1 MGGWRQ
7 KVAEKMTLEIGPV
20 RSDNSS
26 GVCSNYIEKVRRSGN
41 ELSSL
46 T

>member
-1 MGGWRQ
+1 M
-7 KVAEKMTLEIGPV
+7 AEKMNLEIGQV

-26 GVCSNYIEKVRRSGN
+26 GVYTKYIEKVWRSGN
-41 ELSSL
+41 ELSNL

>member
-1 MGGWRQ
+1 MT
-7 KVAEKMTLEIGPV
+7 EKMNLEIGQV
-20 RSDNSS
+20 GSDNSS
-26 GVCSNYIEKVRRSGN
+26 GVYTKYIEKVRGSGN

>member
-1 MGGWRQ
+1 M
-7 KVAEKMTLEIGPV
+7 AEKMNLEIGRV

-26 GVCSNYIEKVRRSGN
+26 GVYTKYIEKVRGSVN

>member
-1 MGGWRQ
+1 MGRRRQ
-7 KVAEKMTLEIGPV
+7 KVAEKMNLEIGQV

-26 GVCSNYIEKVRRSGN
+26 GVY
-41 ELSSL
+41 